1 MIRSIKAR
9 LPQGRYGKNI
19 AKLAVGTAVGQAVA
33 ILASPVLTR
42 LYTPNDFGGLAV
54 YASIIGIIGSVAS
67 LSYHQAIP
75 IPEDDGDA
83 ANVLGLSL
91 LLVLVVVGLTTIAT
105 VLVGSETATLLDVPE
120 LSSYLWL
127 VPLGVLGLAGYE
139 AISQW
144 AVRQKEFSAIA
155 RISAAKGLAQTGT
168 HLAFGFLTTGPFGLL
183 FGQFVGQWVG
193 AWSLL
198 RRAVRESS
206 EVFRNVSLSRVKD
219 AAARHSKFLRF
230 TSPSVLFNVAG
241 RNTPPLILAYFF
253 GGAVAGFFALG
264 ERVLMIPVT
273 LVAKSASQVFVASAA
288 KFHRHGQLGKEV
300 EHLFERMLRLGLAP
314 VIILGISS
322 PILFA
327 FVFGDQWSEAGHY
340 VRWLSPWLLFV
351 FISFAMAPVI
361 YVLER
366 QKAGM
371 LFQGV
376 MAIGRIGSLVVGGL
390 VGNALFAVALFG
402 LVSGLLWAIYL
413 AWLLIVSGLSMQ
425 RAASICTKE
434 MFRSLLFV
442 APVAACAVFS
452 VAELTTVATV
462 FVCTMSAVIWPLVR
476 KSN

>member
-1 MIRSIKAR
+1 MSARIKAR

-54 YASIIGIIGSVAS
+54 YASIIGIIGSLAS

-75 IPEDDGDA
+75 IPEDDSDA
-83 ANVLGLSL
+83 ANVFGLSL
-91 LLVLVVVGLTTIAT
+91 LLILIVVGLTAIAT
-105 VLVGSETATLLDVPE
+105 VLVGAEVATLLEVPE
-120 LSSYLWL
+120 LSPYLWL

-155 RISAAKGLAQTGT
+155 QISAAKGVAQTGT

-183 FGQFVGQWVG
+183 LGQFIGQWVG
-193 AWSLL
+193 AGSLL
-198 RRAVRESS
+198 RRAVRESGD
-206 EVFRNVSLSRVKD
+206 VFRNVSLSRIWN
-219 AAARHSKFLRF
+219 AATRYSNFLRF
-230 TSPSVLFNVAG
+230 TSPSVLLNVAG

-288 KFHRHGQLGKEV
+288 EFHRQGQLGIEV
-300 EHLFERMLRLGLAP
+300 EHLFARMLKLGLAP
-314 VIILGISS
+314 VTILGISS

-351 FISFAMAPVI
+351 FISFALAPVI
-361 YVLER
+361 FILER
-366 QKAGM
+366 QKVGM

-402 LVSGLLWAIYL
+402 LVSGSLWAIYL
-413 AWLLIVSGLSMQ
+413 SWLLIVSGVSMQ
-425 RAASICTKE
+425 RVASICTKE
-434 MFRSLLFV
+434 MLSSLIFA
-442 APVAACAVFS
+442 APVAGCIVFS
-452 VAELTTVATV
+452 VAEMITVATV
-462 FVCTMSAVIWPLVR
+462 FVCTLSAVVWPLVR
-476 KSN
+476 KSI